1 MAHHL
6 PIERKRKGI
15 KFHAFYRYTILFHHV
30 GQLDQ
35 LPQVLHRVFMGSTT
49 KQVVIQHLLEP
60 VLEVKYYSFKQ
71 LGELDGIDFP

>member
-35 LPQVLHRVFMGSTT
+35 LPQV
-49 KQVVIQHLLEP
+49 VIQHLLEP